1 MPSPVLNT
9 PTVSHPWSRFGQQ
22 ARARFVLT
30 ADPTPG
36 LLARVVAPFS
46 RRDLAPDSLEAR
58 RSGALM
64 RIEIV
69 LEAMPAEMVHLV
81 AGNLEQIVGVHSVRL
96 QQEITGQV
104 QRQAA

>member
-1 MPSPVLNT
+1 MPSLVLDL
-9 PTVSHPWSRFGQQ
+9 PSVSHPWSRFGQQ

-30 ADPTPG
+30 GDLTPG

-46 RRDLAPDSLEAR
+46 RRDLSPDTLEAR
-58 RSGALM
+58 RTGASM

-69 LEAMPAEMVHLV
+69 IEAMPAEMVHLV